1 MIHHE
6 LLRDQQ
12 ILVVTPDGPLKKADF
27 EKLKPIVD
35 GIIAEHGKLNG
46 LMIYVES
53 FPGWSDFAAMLAHL
67 TFVKNHQRQI
77 AKVAAV
83 TDSAFLSILP
93 RVVDHFVHA
102 EVRHFDYDKKQ
113 EALAWLVD
121 SE

>member
-1 MIHHE
+1 LIHHE

-12 ILVVTPDGPLKKADF
+12 VLVVTPEGPLDTADF
-27 EKLKPIVD
+27 EKLAPIVD
-35 GIIAEHGKLNG
+35 SIIAEHGKLNG
-46 LMIYVES
+46 LMIYAES
-53 FPGWSDFAAMLAHL
+53 FPGWSDFAAMLTHL
-67 TFVKNHQRQI
+67 TFVKNHLPHI

-93 RVVDHFVHA
+93 RVVEHFVHA
-102 EVRHFDYDKKQ
+102 DVRHFDYDKKQ